1 MFSSAPQLKRDSL
14 SGTPM
19 DASTQPVRTAS
30 ASDIEYRRALWTAI
44 GVAILAITAQLM
56 RVAAT
61 NIATALGA
69 EIWSGFALLI
79 LALCTIWSTW
89 FAIRHRRLKGKSL
102 LPLAVCAAAIIVCI
116 TVPFGEWMLQ
126 ADWRWHRSTRERIV
140 AAVESG
146 ALTGPYGRDS
156 TMVVS
161 LPWGRGA
168 SVDGEIMARRSAN
181 GESILFFTFKGILSH
196 YTGFLYRSDGVIP
209 EHEFGDTIMA
219 AEPIA
224 PHWFFVWF
232 A

>member
-1 MFSSAPQLKRDSL
+1 LFSSAPQLKRDSL

-168 SVDGEIMARRSAN
+168 SVDGEIMVRRSAN
-181 GESILFFTFKGILSH
+181 GESILFCTLKGILSH

-209 EHEFGDTIMA
+209 DHEFGDTIMA

>member
-209 EHEFGDTIMA
+209 DHEFGDTIMA

>member
-1 MFSSAPQLKRDSL
+1 LFSSAPQLKRDSL

-209 EHEFGDTIMA
+209 DHEFGDTIMA